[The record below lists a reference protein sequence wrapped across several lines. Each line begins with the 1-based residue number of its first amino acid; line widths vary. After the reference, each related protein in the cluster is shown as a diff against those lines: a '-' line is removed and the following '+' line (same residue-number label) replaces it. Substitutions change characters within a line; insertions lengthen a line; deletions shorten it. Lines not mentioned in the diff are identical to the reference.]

1 MSDFDN
7 IREDRYSDQAEREEA
22 LRDLVID
29 MHTDNW
35 LTAVTQSVEKSHG
48 TFKDVREYKGE
59 KFNFQYVTRPANSVD
74 VFIEELHNKDFMER
88 AAQILIDLNS
98 NTSIHEKSTISQL
111 FSDMADSYAE
121 YQYESNIKD

>member
-7 IREDRYSDQAEREEA
+7 IQEDRYSDQVEREEA

-35 LTAVTQSVEKSHG
+35 LTAVTQSVEKSYG
-48 TFKDVREYKGE
+48 TFEDVTDYDSKLDNRG
-59 KFNFQYVTRPANSVD
+59 FQKRKAKSTD

-88 AAQILIDLNS
+88 AAQILILLYKIK
-98 NTSIHEKSTISQL
+98 NTNLIVCKL
-111 FSDMADSYAE
+111 FDDMAASYAE
-121 YQYESNIKD
+121 YQYEFNIKD

>member
-7 IREDRYSDQAEREEA
+7 IREDRYSDQVEREEA
-22 LRDLVID
+22 LRDAAID

-35 LTAVTQSVEKSHG
+35 MTAVTQSVEKSHG
-48 TFKDVREYKGE
+48 TFEDVTDYDSKLDNRG
-59 KFNFQYVTRPANSVD
+59 FQKRKAKSTD

-88 AAQILIDLNS
+88 AAQILIDLRAGNFPKV
-98 NTSIHEKSTISQL
+98 EVL
-111 FSDMADSYAE
+111 FADMAASYAE